1 MEAFQFAGSLFS
13 FGLLSY
19 PCKYTTSSRD
29 GAWKRSQSHCDLLG
43 DCVSRSCI
51 FECLFV
57 CEAMVLTLGFC
68 AVFYVFSY
76 LFLMLRVTLS
86 NSWDIIDDIMQFCFS
101 SQPGNLEGFGKYGLI
116 GPEVLD
122 LQCSICMFL
131 QVWSSLTGHSS
142 SSFNVVMAVWLALQ
156 TWKLHQA
163 RVTGQLAFYPLFSAV
178 TCKTLTTND
187 LFSVFLGAS
196 GYNWT

>member
-1 MEAFQFAGSLFS
+1 
-13 FGLLSY
+13 
-19 PCKYTTSSRD
+19 
-29 GAWKRSQSHCDLLG
+29 
-43 DCVSRSCI
+43 
-51 FECLFV
+51 
-57 CEAMVLTLGFC
+57 
-68 AVFYVFSY
+68 
-76 LFLMLRVTLS
+76 
-86 NSWDIIDDIMQFCFS
+86 MQFCFS

-187 LFSVFLGAS
+187 LFSVFVGS
-196 GYNWT
+196 